1 MKLEHKP
8 SHEELPAYINRF
20 SKVAD
25 FKAPDSPPPEK
36 EEIDPHGPNSF
47 ENMMKAACSIKQ
59 SEMESRRRKF
69 ERLPAFLKAGVY
81 YTNKLECTRQQA
93 YYPRLFAFENIMRSA
108 SLEFIRKE
116 YDMAAR
122 KYEEAYSC
130 WRYFLSKNP
139 NWNNEGIDD
148 T

>member
-1 MKLEHKP
+1 
-8 SHEELPAYINRF
+8 
-20 SKVAD
+20 
-25 FKAPDSPPPEK
+25 
-36 EEIDPHGPNSF
+36 
-47 ENMMKAACSIKQ
+47 MKAACSIKQ

-93 YYPRLFAFENIMRSA
+93 YHPRLFAFQLIMKA
-108 SLEFIRKE
+108 ANVEYCKKE
-116 YDMAAR
+116 YDSAAR

-148 T
+148 TQLTEVEWTSPIKWEND